1 MLKKMLRL
9 GARYNASKDSFVQK
23 KEECRMPPA
32 QPAQPSI
39 WFLLIPRIT
48 TFIICSYNSL
58 QNLLETCLQIFC
70 IKKFLLYLDLFD
82 KCTKR

>member
-1 MLKKMLRL
+1 
-9 GARYNASKDSFVQK
+9 
-23 KEECRMPPA
+23 MPPA